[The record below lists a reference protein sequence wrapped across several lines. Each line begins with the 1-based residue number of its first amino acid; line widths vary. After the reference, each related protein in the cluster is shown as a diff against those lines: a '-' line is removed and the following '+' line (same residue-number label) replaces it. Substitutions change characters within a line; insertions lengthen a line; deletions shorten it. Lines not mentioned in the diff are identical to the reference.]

1 MIVRFH
7 RIRKIL
13 IENCHALFGCGHY
26 LHRFL
31 FCLLCNL
38 DFLGVIRIPILR
50 IPSSL
55 SSSGRGTSISFT
67 RRISSFFAKSSFKS
81 TQLELWK
88 HQREREKRKSE
99 WVWILLESTRVGFVP
114 VMESPRLWSSVRSS
128 STLIL
133 LDAILEG
140 NGMVSVILLTQ
151 LWILKLPTMVVAYDA
166 AFIPAFDIWYEV
178 CFARWN
184 NM

>member
-88 HQREREKRKSE
+88 HQREREEKE
-99 WVWILLESTRVGFVP
+99 WMSVNFVREYQSGFCSGDGEST
-114 VMESPRLWSSVRSS
+114 VMKLRSQLFHPHF
-128 STLIL
+128 TWRHFR
-133 LDAILEG
+133 G
-140 NGMVSVILLTQ
+140 KWNG
-151 LWILKLPTMVVAYDA
+151 
-166 AFIPAFDIWYEV
+166 
-178 CFARWN
+178 
-184 NM
+184 